1 MTDLRP
7 EILLIGPLL
16 PQTMAALDATYRVHR
31 YDLATDRDAL
41 VAELAPRL
49 TAIATRGDYPLPGA
63 LMRRLPK
70 VRLIASSGTGYD
82 GIDIATARELGIA
95 VTNSP
100 GVVAECVA
108 DMAFGL
114 ILAVVRRIVVQDRHV
129 RANGWIRSPMPL
141 TERVWGKRLGILGL
155 GRIGQAVARRAEGFR
170 MTIGYHG
177 RRRQPDVPYAYYAS
191 PVDLARAS
199 DILVVATPGRDETR
213 GLVSRAV
220 IEALGPAGVLVNVSR
235 GTVVDEPALVDA
247 LVHKRLAGAGLD
259 VFADEPRVPEAL
271 FALDHVVLQPH
282 AGSGTLETRLAMA
295 QMMLDN
301 LAAYFAGRPLV
312 SPV

>member
-1 MTDLRP
+1 MADLRP
-7 EILLIGPLL
+7 EVLLIGPLL
-16 PQTMAALDATYRVHR
+16 PQTMAALDAAYRVRR
-31 YDLATDRDAL
+31 YDLAGDRDAL

-82 GIDIATARELGIA
+82 GIDIVAARELGIA

-129 RANGWIRSPMPL
+129 RASGWLAAPMPL
-141 TERVWGKRLGILGL
+141 TERVWGRRLGILGL
-155 GRIGQAVARRAEGFR
+155 GRIGKAVARRAEGFR

-177 RRRQPDVPYAYYAS
+177 RRPQADVPYAYFAT

-295 QMMLDN
+295 QTMLDN